1 MCVRTHMARSTGCG
15 FIFRCVALL
24 KVQFGCI
31 CTGLGRSD
39 CSCCAQKH
47 LAEVILLRSSC
58 RIILLSPLPSGL
70 IVSVCRFLTIAR
82 HLHCNSIALRQRRH
96 AGCPSFA
103 SHCFAVHEIT
113 RHKASCKHVNKI
125 PWKHR
130 NKVTSANV
138 GQRVVLNFVNF
149 SKARALYRCGMTPL
163 VRSASQPQWARLP
176 PSNCFYYKSP
186 RHRTS
191 NVLSVLFTIDRSVLA
206 CCACV
211 RACVRARVRA
221 CVCVCVCAFLHDKH
235 RCADLIS
242 SAQQ

>member
-1 MCVRTHMARSTGCG
+1 MASHVRRTMVWSMTSMCVRTHMARSTGCG

-103 SHCFAVHEIT
+103 SHCFLFFLFFLGGRAIHYT
-113 RHKASCKHVNKI
+113 YM
-125 PWKHR
+125 
-130 NKVTSANV
+130 
-138 GQRVVLNFVNF
+138 QRKKPQVSNG
-149 SKARALYRCGMTPL
+149 RPL
-163 VRSASQPQWARLP
+163 
-176 PSNCFYYKSP
+176 F
-186 RHRTS
+186 
-191 NVLSVLFTIDRSVLA
+191 
-206 CCACV
+206 CCP
-211 RACVRARVRA
+211 
-221 CVCVCVCAFLHDKH
+221 
-235 RCADLIS
+235 
-242 SAQQ
+242 